1 MWLIYALMMLDS
13 FEFMMTLFAVFSGAA
28 WVVFMIVHWIGASD
42 LESSYPD
49 FKETTVKTLKKAKNV
64 SLAIFIPTMLLASFV
79 PNSKQ
84 AAIIYSVGSTIEY
97 VQGNDKIKELPDKAV
112 ECLDKFISDYL
123 EEDTHTNETHQ

>member
-28 WVVFMIVHWIGASD
+28 WVVFMIVHSIGVCDQELSKK
-42 LESSYPD
+42 
-49 FKETTVKTLKKAKNV
+49 FKKAKNV
-64 SLAIFIPTMLLASFV
+64 SLAIFIPTMMLATFV

-84 AAIIYSVGSTIEY
+84 AAIIYTAGSTIEY
-97 VQGNDKIKELPDKAV
+97 VQGNEKIKELPDKAV

-123 EEDTHTNETHQ
+123 EEDTHINETQQ

>member
-13 FEFMMTLFAVFSGAA
+13 FETMMIVSAVFSGAA
-28 WVVFMIVHWIGASD
+28 WLIFMIVHWIGASD
-42 LESSYPD
+42 LESYYPD
-49 FKETTVKTLKKAKNV
+49 FKETTVKKLKKAKNV

-123 EEDTHTNETHQ
+123 KEDTHTNETHQ

>member
-13 FEFMMTLFAVFSGAA
+13 FEIMMTVFAVFSGAA
-28 WVVFMIVHWIGASD
+28 WLIFMIVYWIGASD

-49 FKETTVKTLKKAKNV
+49 FKEATVKTLKKAKNV
-64 SLAIFIPTMLLASFV
+64 SLAIFIPTMLFAAFV

-97 VQGNDKIKELPDKAV
+97 VQGSDKLKELPDKAV

-123 EEDTHTNETHQ
+123 KEDTHTNETHQ

>member
-28 WVVFMIVHWIGASD
+28 WIVFMIVHCIGVCD
-42 LESSYPD
+42 LKSPYPD
-49 FKETTVKTLKKAKNV
+49 FKETTVKTFKKAKNV

-97 VQGNDKIKELPDKAV
+97 VKGNDKIKELPDKAV

-123 EEDTHTNETHQ
+123 KDDTHTNETHQ

>member
-13 FEFMMTLFAVFSGAA
+13 FETMMGVFSVFSGMA
-28 WVVFMIVHWIGASD
+28 WVIFMILHWIGVSD
-42 LESSYPD
+42 LESSYPT
-49 FKETTVKTLKKAKNV
+49 FKEKTVKMFKKAKNI
-64 SLAIFIPTMLLASFV
+64 SLTVFIPTMLLASFV

-123 EEDTHTNETHQ
+123 KEDTHTNETHQ